1 MKSGNVH
8 ASSSSL
14 NVSYHRAAVPPKS
27 YICDRC
33 ERSVVVPGLGGS
45 VRNMPC
51 DLSCGHL
58 CCWAC
63 TEPNIIRSPSS
74 RCPACGKVADVRFEP
89 ALYRALTGRA
99 ALTKSLSMETL
110 DSETVCSCDGC
121 HRDTRLPCI
130 EECRR
135 DADSDS
141 ESESDS
147 DDTDWSS
154 DEDGALGEVTDDEDD
169 GGPLCET
176 RQPPSPGG
184 AKGQQPSVNVF
195 DFLDSEDPLIY
206 QEKPEYSSRPVSR
219 ERRSRPAMY
228 ETKRY
233 SVPPEM
239 MAAATPLNYEGW
251 RNDSLL
257 SPSSTQCQVSPVS
270 SEFGY
275 LQRQTD
281 SHEEMANDEKPR
293 RRRPR
298 RHTLYHGHDND
309 RIERSYS
316 ADIYIGVPLG
326 TQYYSEKL
334 PRASDDIRPPLRKHH
349 SDSPMEIGRKSPS
362 RHGHHSRH
370 SIPPQYIDDDDF
382 KRQRKDHRNTQS
394 LGSVSVFS
402 TSLGGSGHLSN
413 GKHKR
418 DKARNFMVFCAGGK
432 PGHKLRK

>member
-33 ERSVVVPGLGGS
+33 ERSVVVPGLDGT

-63 TEPNIIRSPSS
+63 TEPNIRSPSS
-74 RCPACGKVADVRFEP
+74 RCPACGKVADVRFER

-99 ALTKSLSMETL
+99 ALAKSLSMETL
-110 DSETVCSCDGC
+110 GSETVCSCDGC

-169 GGPLCET
+169 GGALCET
-176 RQPPSPGG
+176 RQLPSPGG

-195 DFLDSEDPLIY
+195 DFLDFEDPLIY
-206 QEKPEYSSRPVSR
+206 QEKPEYSSRSLSR
-219 ERRSRPAMY
+219 ERRSRPTMY

-233 SVPPEM
+233 SVPPNM
-239 MAAATPLNYEGW
+239 MAATTPLIYEGW
-251 RNDSLL
+251 RNNSLH

-270 SEFGY
+270 SEFRY
-275 LQRQTD
+275 RQRRTD
-281 SHEEMANDEKPR
+281 SHEEKAQEEKPR

-298 RHTLYHGHDND
+298 RHTLYDDHD
-309 RIERSYS
+309 RTESSYS
-316 ADIYIGVPLG
+316 ADIHIGIPLH
-326 TQYYSEKL
+326 TQYSEWF
-334 PRASDDIRPPLRKHH
+334 PNASDNIRPLLRKHH
-349 SDSPMEIGRKSPS
+349 SDSPVGIGRKSPS
-362 RHGHHSRH
+362 CHGHHSRH
-370 SIPPQYIDDDDF
+370 SIPPQYIDEDDL
-382 KRQRKDHRNTQS
+382 KKQKKHHRNSQS
-394 LGSVSVFS
+394 FGSVVSVFS
-402 TSLGGSGHLSN
+402 ISSGGSRHSSN
-413 GKHKR
+413 GKHKG
-418 DKARNFMVFCAGGK
+418 DKARDILVFCAGGK